1 MARLPYLDRKDLKPE
16 DQALLARD
24 ITLFKCMSHSP
35 NAAHAFQGLGGF
47 IRHKSRLDPRLREIA
62 ILAVGWITQAPYEW
76 SHHVKIGQ
84 EFGVS
89 EDDIHGLIA
98 ACEGKESKLEPVA
111 KLVIKAAREMT
122 EGLAVSDATF
132 AELKKHF
139 DNERLTDLVI
149 TMAFYNAVVRF
160 LGSMRVDVEPEYQ
173 PYLDKFPLPR
183 PMY

>member
-1 MARLPYLDRKDLKPE
+1 MARLPYLDKTDLSPE
-16 DQALLARD
+16 HRDLLARE
-24 ITLFKCMSHSP
+24 ITLFKLMVNSP
-35 NAAHAFQGLGGF
+35 NAARAFQGLGGY

-89 EDDIHGLIA
+89 EDDIRALIA
-98 ACEGKESKLEPVA
+98 ECEGRPNVLEPAA
-111 KLVIKAAREMT
+111 KLTIKAAREMT
-122 EGLAVSDATF
+122 EKLAISDATF
-132 AELKKHF
+132 TELKKQF

-160 LGSMRVDVEPEYQ
+160 LGSMQVDVEPEYQ
-173 PYLDKFPLPR
+173 SYLDKFPLPR

>member
-1 MARLPYLDRKDLKPE
+1 MARLPYLDKSDLAPE
-16 DQALLARD
+16 HQDLLARE
-24 ITLFKCMSHSP
+24 ITLFKLMVNSP
-35 NAAHAFQGLGGF
+35 NAARAFQGLGQF

-89 EDDIHGLIA
+89 EDDIRGLIA
-98 ACEGKESKLEPVA
+98 TCEGKESKLEPVA
-111 KLVIKAAREMT
+111 TLVIKAAREMT
-122 EGLAVSDATF
+122 EKLAVADETF
-132 AELKKHF
+132 VELKTHF